1 MLAPPPTYGTS
12 KFSESDRCEHLQ
24 QSRDLYVCKVLYL
37 RLNPTLRGTILE
49 SKSFEGSKELQD
61 HMLDVEKLKYCLECG
76 ICTASCPVMEIT
88 SNRYNPRILLEQ
100 IILEPD
106 QVTKEEMLWLCA
118 WCYKCHKRCPQ
129 RLKVPEIF
137 LAIRKVAKEQGHQEK
152 FNDAIKT
159 VAKYV
164 PFPAAYCWVCL
175 HPERAML
182 DRQFVEDAIQN
193 ATSFYG
199 KKRKRKAVSTQE
211 ADRYKVA
218 VIGSGPA
225 GLTAAYEL
233 AEKGFSVTVFE
244 AMSKLGGMLQKCL
257 PTYRLPRDV
266 LDAEIEHM
274 KDLGIEFRTETPVG
288 KDLTIE
294 KLRQGGFAAIFI
306 AAGAHRSRELN
317 VEGCNLEG
325 VTYALEFL
333 KEANLGKAKVGQK
346 VIVIGG
352 GNVAVDAARTAY
364 RMGAKEVV
372 ILYRRSK
379 EEMPANPWEVIEAE
393 NEGVKIQFLVSPK
406 KVLGKNGRVKAL
418 ECIKMS
424 LGEPDDTGRRAPVP
438 IGDSEFMV
446 ETDRV
451 ILAIGEK
458 PDLTF
463 LPNSIQIT
471 KAGTIAVDPFTME
484 TSMLGVFAGGDVVLG
499 PATVVEAIVAGKR
512 AASSIERFLKGENL

>member
-1 MLAPPPTYGTS
+1 M
-12 KFSESDRCEHLQ
+12 
-24 QSRDLYVCKVLYL
+24 
-37 RLNPTLRGTILE
+37 E
-49 SKSFEGSKELQD
+49 SKALEDAKELQD
-61 HMLDVEKLKYCLECG
+61 QTLDMEKLKYCLECG

-106 QVTKEEMLWLCA
+106 QATKEETLWLCA

-137 LAIRKVAKEQGHQEK
+137 LAIRKVAREQGHQEK

-182 DRQFVEDAIQN
+182 DRQFVEDAIRN
-193 ATSFYG
+193 ATSFYAKK
-199 KKRKRKAVSTQE
+199 KKRKAISTQE
-211 ADRYKVA
+211 SDKHKVA

-225 GLTAAYEL
+225 GLTAAHEL
-233 AEKGFSVTVFE
+233 SEKGFPVTVFE
-244 AMSKLGGMLQKCL
+244 AMPKLGGMLQKCL
-257 PTYRLPRDV
+257 PTYRLPKDV
-266 LDAEIEHM
+266 LPAEIEHM
-274 KDLGIEFRTETPVG
+274 KDSGIEFRTNTPIG

-294 KLRQGGFAAIFI
+294 KLRQGGFASIFI
-306 AAGAHRSRELN
+306 AAGAHRSRELD

-333 KEANLGKAKVGQK
+333 KEANFGKARVGQK

-352 GNVAVDAARTAY
+352 GNVAVDAARTAH
-364 RMGAKEVV
+364 RIGAREVV
-372 ILYRRSK
+372 IVYRRSR
-379 EEMPANPWEVIEAE
+379 EEMPADPWEILEAE
-393 NEGVKIQFLVSPK
+393 NDCVKTQFLVSPK
-406 KVLGKNGRVKAL
+406 RILGQNGRVKAL
-418 ECIKMS
+418 ECIKMT
-424 LGEPDDTGRRAPVP
+424 LGEPDDTGRRSPVP
-438 IGDSEFMV
+438 VENSEFIV
-446 ETDRV
+446 ETDMV
-451 ILAIGEK
+451 LLAVGEK

-463 LPNSIQIT
+463 LPTNIQIT

-484 TSMLGVFAGGDVVLG
+484 TSMPGVFAGGDVVSG

-512 AASSIERFLKGENL
+512 AASSIERYIKGENS

>member
-1 MLAPPPTYGTS
+1 M
-12 KFSESDRCEHLQ
+12 EH
-24 QSRDLYVCKVLYL
+24 KA
-37 RLNPTLRGTILE
+37 LE
-49 SKSFEGSKELQD
+49 DAKELQD
-61 HMLDVEKLKYCLECG
+61 QTLDMEKLKYCLECG

-88 SNRYNPRILLEQ
+88 SNRYNPRILLER

-106 QVTKEEMLWLCA
+106 QVTKEETLWLCA

-129 RLKVPEIF
+129 RLNVPEMF
-137 LAIRKVAKEQGHQEK
+137 LAIRKVAREQGHQEK
-152 FNDAIKT
+152 FNDAMKT
-159 VAKYV
+159 VAQYV

-182 DRQFVEDAIQN
+182 DRQFVEDAIRN
-193 ATSFYG
+193 ATSSYAK
-199 KKRKRKAVSTQE
+199 KKRRKAVSTQKS
-211 ADRYKVA
+211 DKHRVA

-225 GLTAAYEL
+225 GLTAAFEL
-233 AEKGFSVTVFE
+233 SKKGFPVTVFE
-244 AMSKLGGMLQKCL
+244 AMPKLGGMLQKCL
-257 PTYRLPRDV
+257 PTYRLPKDV
-266 LDAEIEHM
+266 LRAEIEHM
-274 KDLGIEFRTETPVG
+274 KDSGIEFRTNTPVG

-294 KLRQGGFAAIFI
+294 GLRQEKYAAIFI
-306 AAGAHRSRELN
+306 AAGAHRSTELD

-333 KEANLGKAKVGQK
+333 KEANLGKAEVGEK

-372 ILYRRSK
+372 ILYRRSR
-379 EEMPANPWEVIEAE
+379 EEMPASPWEILEAE
-393 NEGVKIQFLVSPK
+393 NEGVKTQFLVSPK
-406 KVLGKNGRVKAL
+406 RIRGQNGRVKAL
-418 ECIKMS
+418 ECIKMG

-438 IGDSEFMV
+438 VENSEFTV
-446 ETDRV
+446 KTDRV
-451 ILAIGEK
+451 ILAVGEK

-463 LPNSIQIT
+463 LPTNIQIT

-484 TSMLGVFAGGDVVLG
+484 TSMPGVFAGGDVVSG

-512 AASSIERFLKGENL
+512 AASSIERYIKGENS